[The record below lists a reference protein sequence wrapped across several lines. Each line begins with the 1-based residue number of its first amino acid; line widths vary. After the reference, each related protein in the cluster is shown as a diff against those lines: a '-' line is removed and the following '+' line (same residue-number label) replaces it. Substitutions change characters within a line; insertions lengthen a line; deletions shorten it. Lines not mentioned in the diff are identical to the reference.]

1 MSHFI
6 VTTRDKNISLD
17 ELQQIMN
24 RSFNSQHG
32 TPTPSQFCEELIPW
46 IKCSLDFS
54 FSNIRSVIDDCHTVI
69 SQGFSVYNTAWAR
82 VTHFLAHD
90 LSFLPYARNLDDWPS
105 CKHLLNL
112 SPKEIIEME
121 KDLIKDERLKQSIK
135 QVLNLDT
142 ALDVINV
149 MSLADFYS
157 VSLSSI
163 KSEFCRCSADPL
175 RNKQRLHNKFSKE
188 LDYCVQVLSKIG
200 REAIC
205 DKFKEMLQEK
215 HEELNGNEWTNNT
228 IFIPKESS
236 I

>member
-24 RSFNSQHG
+24 RSFNSQQG
-32 TPTPSQFCEELIPW
+32 TPTSSQFCEELISW

-105 CKHLLNL
+105 CKHLLDL
-112 SPKEIIEME
+112 SPKEIAEKE
-121 KDLIKDERLKQSIK
+121 KDLIKDERLKLAIK
-135 QVLNLDT
+135 QALNLDT

-149 MSLADFYS
+149 VTLADYYS
-157 VSLSSI
+157 CLLASI
-163 KSEFCRCSADPL
+163 KHEIWKCSEDIL
-175 RNKQRLHNKFSKE
+175 KNKQRLLLKFERE
-188 LDYCVQVLSKIG
+188 LGYCRQVLLKIG
-200 REAIC
+200 HKALF
-205 DKFKEMLQEK
+205 DKYKEMIEGGRHVQNDYWYFCIAHTRL
-215 HEELNGNEWTNNT
+215 
-228 IFIPKESS
+228 F
-236 I
+236 

>member
-24 RSFNSQHG
+24 RSFNSQQG
-32 TPTPSQFCEELIPW
+32 TPTSSQFCEELISW

-90 LSFLPYARNLDDWPS
+90 LSFLPYARDLDDWLS
-105 CKHLLNL
+105 CKHLLDL
-112 SPKEIIEME
+112 SPKEIAEKE
-121 KDLIKDERLKQSIK
+121 KDLIKDERLKQAIK
-135 QVLNLDT
+135 QALNLDT

-149 MSLADFYS
+149 VTLADYYS
-157 VSLSSI
+157 CLLASI
-163 KSEFCRCSADPL
+163 KHEIWKCSEDIL
-175 RNKQRLHNKFSKE
+175 KNKQRLLLKFERE
-188 LDYCVQVLSKIG
+188 LGYCRQVLLKIG
-200 REAIC
+200 HKALF
-205 DKFKEMLQEK
+205 DKYKEMIEGGRHVQNDYWYFCIAHTQL
-215 HEELNGNEWTNNT
+215 
-228 IFIPKESS
+228 F
-236 I
+236 

>member
-1 MSHFI
+1 MSNFI
-6 VTTRDKNISLD
+6 VTTRDKNVSLE
-17 ELQQIMN
+17 ELRHILD
-24 RSFNSQHG
+24 RHFNPPYSLSS
-32 TPTPSQFCEELIPW
+32 PSQFCEEMISW
-46 IKCSLDFS
+46 IKRNLDYS

-215 HEELNGNEWTNNT
+215 HEELNGNGKTNNT
-228 IFIPKESS
+228 IFVPEGSAY
-236 I
+236 

>member
-24 RSFNSQHG
+24 RSFNSQQG
-32 TPTPSQFCEELIPW
+32 TPTSSQFCEELISW

-105 CKHLLNL
+105 CKHLLDL
-112 SPKEIIEME
+112 SPKEIAEKE
-121 KDLIKDERLKQSIK
+121 KDLIKDERLKLAIK
-135 QVLNLDT
+135 QALNLDT

-149 MSLADFYS
+149 VTLADYYS
-157 VSLSSI
+157 CLLASI
-163 KSEFCRCSADPL
+163 KHEIWKCSEDIL
-175 RNKQRLHNKFSKE
+175 KNKQRLLLKFERE
-188 LDYCVQVLSKIG
+188 LGYCRQVLLKIG
-200 REAIC
+200 HKALF
-205 DKFKEMLQEK
+205 DKYKEMIEGGRHVQNDYWYFCIAHTQL
-215 HEELNGNEWTNNT
+215 
-228 IFIPKESS
+228 F
-236 I
+236 

>member
-24 RSFNSQHG
+24 RSFNSQQG
-32 TPTPSQFCEELIPW
+32 TPTSSQFCEELISW

-105 CKHLLNL
+105 CKHLLDL
-112 SPKEIIEME
+112 SPKEIAEKE
-121 KDLIKDERLKQSIK
+121 KDLIKDERLKLAIK
-135 QVLNLDT
+135 QALNLDT

-149 MSLADFYS
+149 VTLADYYS
-157 VSLSSI
+157 CLQASSKHEI
-163 KSEFCRCSADPL
+163 WKCSEDIQN
-175 RNKQRLHNKFSKE
+175 NKQRLLLKFERE
-188 LDYCVQVLSKIG
+188 LGYCRQVLLKIG
-200 REAIC
+200 HKALF
-205 DKFKEMLQEK
+205 DKYKEMIEGGRHVQNDYWYFCIAHTRL
-215 HEELNGNEWTNNT
+215 
-228 IFIPKESS
+228 F
-236 I
+236 

>member
-24 RSFNSQHG
+24 RSFNSQQG
-32 TPTPSQFCEELIPW
+32 TPTSSQFCEELISW

-105 CKHLLNL
+105 CKHLLDL
-112 SPKEIIEME
+112 SPKEIAEKE
-121 KDLIKDERLKQSIK
+121 KDLIKDERLKLAIK
-135 QVLNLDT
+135 QALNLDT

-149 MSLADFYS
+149 VTLADYYS
-157 VSLSSI
+157 CLLASI
-163 KSEFCRCSADPL
+163 KHEIWKCSEDIL
-175 RNKQRLHNKFSKE
+175 KNKQRLLLKFERE
-188 LDYCVQVLSKIG
+188 LGYCRQVLLKIG
-200 REAIC
+200 HKALF
-205 DKFKEMLQEK
+205 DKYKEMIEGGRHVQ
-215 HEELNGNEWTNNT
+215 NDYWYFCIANT
-228 IFIPKESS
+228 QLF
-236 I
+236 

>member
-24 RSFNSQHG
+24 RSFNSQQG
-32 TPTPSQFCEELIPW
+32 TPTSSQFCEELISW

-105 CKHLLNL
+105 CKHLLDL
-112 SPKEIIEME
+112 SPKEIAEKE
-121 KDLIKDERLKQSIK
+121 KDLIKDERLKLAIK
-135 QVLNLDT
+135 QALNLDT

-163 KSEFCRCSADPL
+163 KSEIYRCSADPL
-175 RNKQRLHNKFSKE
+175 ENKQRLHNKFSKE
-188 LDYCVQVLSKIG
+188 LDYCVQVLCKIG
-200 REAIC
+200 QEAVC

-215 HEELNGNEWTNNT
+215 HKELNGNGLTNNT
-228 IFIPKESS
+228 IFVPEGSAN
-236 I
+236 

>member
-1 MSHFI
+1 M
-6 VTTRDKNISLD
+6 IS
-17 ELQQIMN
+17 
-24 RSFNSQHG
+24 
-32 TPTPSQFCEELIPW
+32 W
-46 IKCSLDFS
+46 IKRNLDYS

-105 CKHLLNL
+105 CKHLLDF
-112 SPKEIIEME
+112 SPKEIAE
-121 KDLIKDERLKQSIK
+121 KEKNLIIDERLKQAIK
-135 QVLNLDT
+135 QALNLDT

-163 KSEFCRCSADPL
+163 KSEICRCSADPL

-188 LDYCVQVLSKIG
+188 LDYCVQVLCKMYPSLKIG
-200 REAIC
+200 Q
-205 DKFKEMLQEK
+205 F
-215 HEELNGNEWTNNT
+215 
-228 IFIPKESS
+228 
-236 I
+236 

>member
-24 RSFNSQHG
+24 RSFNSQQG
-32 TPTPSQFCEELIPW
+32 TPTSSQFCEELISW

-105 CKHLLNL
+105 CKHLLDL
-112 SPKEIIEME
+112 SPKEIAEKE
-121 KDLIKDERLKQSIK
+121 KDLIKDERLKLAIK
-135 QVLNLDT
+135 QALNLDT

-149 MSLADFYS
+149 VTLADYYS
-157 VSLSSI
+157 CLLASI
-163 KSEFCRCSADPL
+163 KHEIWKCSEDIL
-175 RNKQRLHNKFSKE
+175 KNKQRLLLKFERE
-188 LDYCVQVLSKIG
+188 LGYCRQVLLKIG
-200 REAIC
+200 HKALF
-205 DKFKEMLQEK
+205 DKYKEMIEGGRHVRNDYWYFCIAHTQL
-215 HEELNGNEWTNNT
+215 
-228 IFIPKESS
+228 F
-236 I
+236 

>member
-6 VTTRDKNISLD
+6 VTTQDKNVSLD

-24 RSFNSQHG
+24 RSFNSQQG
-32 TPTPSQFCEELIPW
+32 TPTSSQFCEELISW

-105 CKHLLNL
+105 CKHLLDF
-112 SPKEIIEME
+112 SPKEIAE
-121 KDLIKDERLKQSIK
+121 KEKNLIIDERLKQAIK
-135 QVLNLDT
+135 QALNLDT

-163 KSEFCRCSADPL
+163 KSEIYRCSADPWG
-175 RNKQRLHNKFSKE
+175 NKQRLHNKFLKE
-188 LDYCVQVLSKIG
+188 LDYCVQVLCKIG
-200 REAIC
+200 QKVVC
-205 DKFKEMLQEK
+205 DKFKEMLKEK
-215 HEELNGNEWTNNT
+215 HEALNSNGRTNNT
-228 IFIPKESS
+228 IIVPKESAG
-236 I
+236 